1 MIFSGVTLKK
11 TVSFLCLFLIQGFFF
26 NPSYA
31 SNAQQTINQPV
42 KEVQDNSLAS
52 QFSDKNKQSTL
63 QEHTQVG
70 ASNYIQMLL
79 GLFFIIAFIFGIAWL
94 IKRMGTMHPGH
105 SANLKIVAGLSVGQ
119 REKVIVLQVMNEQ
132 LLIGVTQSNIQLLST
147 LKEPITPGSPPSLG
161 GFQEKLQSA
170 INGFTK
176 HNDTEKK

>member
-1 MIFSGVTLKK
+1 MNFSGTTIKK
-11 TVSFLCLFLIQGFFF
+11 TALFDCLYFFF
-26 NPSYA
+26 NLSFEDNGQDTVKQATKEIPAKTSA
-31 SNAQQTINQPV
+31 LQPQV
-42 KEVQDNSLAS
+42 N
-52 QFSDKNKQSTL
+52 DKNRSDSL
-63 QEHTQVG
+63 GEHTQVG

-105 SANLKIVAGLSVGQ
+105 SASLKIVAGISVGQ

-132 LLIGVTQSNIQLLST
+132 LLVGVTQSNIQLLST
-147 LKEPITPGSPPSLG
+147 LKEPITPAGSPSLS

-176 HNDTEKK
+176 NNDTEKK